1 MNLRSFTKKSINF
14 RIDSA
19 RQIAEHRIKVQLRTY
34 QRSAVAYALD
44 HLAGRKRSVIQL
56 PTGTGKSLV
65 FVHIAMQI
73 LKQRKRV
80 YLVVS
85 TAEAVTQFYRLC
97 LLLGIRAVLDIG
109 KGTAPSR
116 APFVLTTYATAW
128 RRFRAWAQPDTIVLL
143 DECHHVNYTAP
154 VNLEILR
161 SFPMAIGASA
171 TPWSRG
177 CLEFFDGNRHVYRLS
192 DSIAAGHNAPF
203 QIERWQAPQ
212 PVGSPIIYT
221 DNGQDLRQFC
231 ASLKASDYAIY
242 QRRNARVIIK
252 RYRHDLLKAIVVRR
266 MLTEGFDNPRCKA
279 VYIARQTQS
288 RIAAMQMSGRALRP
302 HRDQRATIFVVN
314 RDLETLLKSAIRKAG

>member
-1 MNLRSFTKKSINF
+1 M
-14 RIDSA
+14 
-19 RQIAEHRIKVQLRTY
+19 QLRAY
-34 QRSAVAYALD
+34 QSRAVAYALD

-65 FVHIAMQI
+65 LLHIAAQS
-73 LKQRKRV
+73 LRQRKRI
-80 YLVVS
+80 YLVVP
-85 TAEAVTQFYRLC
+85 TAEAIAQFHLLT
-97 LLLGIRAVLDIG
+97 LLLGMRAVFDIG
-109 KGTAPSR
+109 PEAAPPL
-116 APFVLTTYATAW
+116 APFVITTYATAW
-128 RRFRAWAQPDTIVLL
+128 RRFRAWVKPETLVLL

-192 DSIAAGHNAPF
+192 ESIAAGHNAPYR
-203 QIERWQAPQ
+203 IERWQAPQ
-212 PVGSPIIYT
+212 PVDSPIIYT
-221 DNGQDLRQFC
+221 GNGEDLRQFC
-231 ASLKASDYAIY
+231 AGMKASDYAIY
-242 QRRNARVIIK
+242 QRRNARLIIQ

-279 VYIARQTQS
+279 VYIARQTAS

-302 HRDQRATIFVVN
+302 HRDQKATIFVVN
-314 RDLETLLKSAIRKAG
+314 REIAKLVKSAFRRAG